1 MRTSEIARAMAAAG
15 STTIQRLR
23 RLRERGQVAGGG
35 EDGWRVA

>member
-23 RLRERGQVAGGG
+23 RLRERGQITGGG